1 MNLKAVLEGLLF
13 VCGDEGLS
21 KKQIST
27 ILEINEEESF
37 NLINQLV
44 SDYEDDSRGIRIEFF
59 GDYLKLVTKKEYKE
73 YLKKLVPDEEDFLTQ
88 SNLETLAIIAYNQP
102 ITRSQIEEVRGV
114 SSTHIIRKLLIRNLI
129 QEVGRSE
136 LPGRPILYG
145 TSDFFLDY
153 FGISSLEQ
161 LPVIETEEIVEETS
175 EVKIDETEEKK
186 ENKESTKCLCMPK
199 A

>member
-21 KKQIST
+21 KEQICN
-27 ILEINEEESF
+27 ILEIKEDECVE
-37 NLINQLV
+37 LIDQLI
-44 SDYEDDSRGIRIEFF
+44 SDYEDSSRGIRIEFF
-59 GDYLKLVTKKEYKE
+59 GDYIKLVTKKEYKD
-73 YLKKLVPDEEDFLTQ
+73 YMKKLVPDEEDFLTQ

-114 SSTHIIRKLLIRNLI
+114 SSAHIVRKLMMRNLI
-129 QEVGRSE
+129 CEVGRSE

-153 FGISSLEQ
+153 FGISSLDD
-161 LPVIETEEIVEETS
+161 LPIIETNEEVDEEKNLFDSKYKEEIDV
-175 EVKIDETEEKK
+175 
-186 ENKESTKCLCMPK
+186 
-199 A
+199 